1 MDAFTISFHR
11 CYLLLHICFSPP
23 PSYYSL
29 HCVTLHYTA
38 ASRGCCNG
46 SAAASAQLCNC
57 SDTSSSVMN
66 SCLFRLCCIFLTSC
80 KGSGALLLHFPSSRS
95 SSSSCNE
102 WSGSTHICH
111 LHSTLYLPLQPL
123 PGYCSHNTLKSTL
136 MHSLLLN
143 TVYPSLTGGVTI
155 LHAVNDTFASAAIF
169 LSKICW
175 AVSMS
180 MSINMNMNM
189 NHQRLQIVMSR
200 QFHTFGMFSFR
211 VLDKIPSSVVCC
223 LPFSGVAWLGW
234 PPVKACNPLQGTQY
248 FWFTKMIFSTVEQY
262 SEQIS
267 IQRYPIHPNP
277 IHPSKAD
284 ESGLMWMNVDE
295 SGWEWMKKGE
305 NGRKWMKISMVLH
318 ASYLLKIY
326 IDFS

>member
-11 CYLLLHICFSPP
+11 CYLLIHICFSPP

-46 SAAASAQLCNC
+46 SAAAAASAQLCNC

-80 KGSGALLLHFPSSRS
+80 KGSGALLLHFPSREAEAAVVTNDQAVHTSAICIPPS
-95 SSSSCNE
+95 TCHCNLFQATAHTIH
-102 WSGSTHICH
+102 WRALWCTRCFSIQFT
-111 LHSTLYLPLQPL
+111 LHWQGGLP
-123 PGYCSHNTLKSTL
+123 YCMRLMTPSH
-136 MHSLLLN
+136 
-143 TVYPSLTGGVTI
+143 P
-155 LHAVNDTFASAAIF
+155 AIF

-180 MSINMNMNM
+180 MSMNMNMNM

-223 LPFSGVAWLGW
+223 LPFSGVA
-234 PPVKACNPLQGTQY
+234 
-248 FWFTKMIFSTVEQY
+248 
-262 SEQIS
+262 
-267 IQRYPIHPNP
+267 
-277 IHPSKAD
+277 
-284 ESGLMWMNVDE
+284 
-295 SGWEWMKKGE
+295 
-305 NGRKWMKISMVLH
+305 
-318 ASYLLKIY
+318 
-326 IDFS
+326 